1 MVYGSGVKLMAVR
14 SRSPVEW
21 VWEEVKIAVTA
32 VGAVTDNESP
42 PGTGDRT
49 APMVRRIGLAD
60 PWDALKEGFADF
72 ANYRGDAV
80 FLCVVYPVAGLV
92 LGWFA
97 SGHDVLPL
105 VFPLVAGFALIGPL
119 AAVGLE
125 EMSRLGEAGAH
136 VTWVDAFGVFRSHAI
151 GKIVVLGLLLAMI
164 FLLWLVAAGLIY
176 DATLGPRPP
185 ASLGAFAHEVFA
197 TGAGWT
203 MILLGMG
210 VGFLFAVLAFAI
222 SVVSFPLLLDRDVRL
237 ETAVAASVRAVRT
250 NPVAMAEWGLIVAA
264 GLVIGSIPFLLGLA
278 IVLPVLGHA
287 TWHLYRRLVW

>member
-1 MVYGSGVKLMAVR
+1 MTVR

-32 VGAVTDNESP
+32 VGAVSDNASLA
-42 PGTGDRT
+42 GTTR
-49 APMVRRIGLAD
+49 AAMVQRIGLAE
-60 PWDALKEGFADF
+60 PWDALRQGFADF
-72 ANYRGDAV
+72 SKYRGDTV

-92 LGWFA
+92 LGWLA
-97 SGHDVLPL
+97 SGHNVLPL
-105 VFPLVAGFALIGPL
+105 AFPLLAGFSLIGPL

-125 EMSRLGEAGAH
+125 EMSRLGETGAH

-185 ASLGAFAHEVFA
+185 ASLGVFVGEVFG

-203 MILLGMG
+203 MIVAGMG
-210 VGFLFAVLAFAI
+210 VGFLFAVLVLAI
-222 SVVSFPLLLDRDVRL
+222 GAVSFPLLLDRDVRL
-237 ETAVAASVRAVRT
+237 ETAVATSVRAVAA

-264 GLVIGSIPFLLGLA
+264 GLVIGSIPFLRGLT

-287 TWHLYRRLVW
+287 TWHLYRRVIR